1 MSLQSEGKPW
11 RLYGYLPRNKETGEH
26 YRIPSLE
33 QIKQI
38 LLDREKSTRE
48 IVDALFPQH
57 VDYRDLLCALAI
69 MHNSKLIS
77 SEMMQKI
84 REREDKLAEYVNLIT
99 GEKIFQNGQ
108 LLPVQ
113 KLQKRVLTRQL
124 SRSFYEYVSF

>member
-1 MSLQSEGKPW
+1 
-11 RLYGYLPRNKETGEH
+11 
-26 YRIPSLE
+26 
-33 QIKQI
+33 
-38 LLDREKSTRE
+38 
-48 IVDALFPQH
+48 
-57 VDYRDLLCALAI
+57 